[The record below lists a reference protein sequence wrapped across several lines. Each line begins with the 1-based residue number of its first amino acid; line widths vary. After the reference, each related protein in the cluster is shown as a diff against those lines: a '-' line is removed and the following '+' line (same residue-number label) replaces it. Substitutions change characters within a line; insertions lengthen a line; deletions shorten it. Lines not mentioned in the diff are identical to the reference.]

1 MIIFGA
7 IVSDT
12 TLLDKVLKERCT
24 MLGVGPMSKVCV
36 DSVVQLSAD
45 CKLPL
50 MLIASRRQIDSEEMG
65 GGYVNNWSTEEFAR
79 YVKSN
84 GNSENLWLCRD
95 HGGPWQSEVEQA
107 EALSLSDAMESAK
120 KSLEVDIMSGF
131 KVIHLDPSID
141 FDGTLNVETALE
153 RLFELYHFC
162 YDVAQSHKKDII
174 FEIGTEE
181 QNGSTNSASELTYTL
196 DRVMSFCAENKLP
209 SPTFVV
215 VQTGTRVL
223 ETRNVGSF
231 SSSLRVKG
239 ELAPEIQIP
248 QMVDICHRYGVMIK
262 QHNTDYLPTQD
273 LCWMPNLNIH
283 SANVAPEFGVVETKS
298 LLTMLNNCN
307 LNVLRDR
314 FLELAFNS
322 GKWKKWMIKD
332 TDATDIDRAI
342 ISGHYVFSTEEF
354 VGLKEEMK
362 SNLKRLGT
370 DLESQLV
377 RDVKSSILRYIV
389 SFRLGRQ

>member
-1 MIIFGA
+1 M
-7 IVSDT
+7 SDT

>member
-1 MIIFGA
+1 M
-7 IVSDT
+7 SDT

-362 SNLKRLGT
+362 SNLKRLVT